1 MEAKHFFLFMT
12 VFLLTV
18 YLFAIAVAVM
28 GHRMY
33 QIHTFNNNLNDEEMV
48 TSHLMCAIKQLF
60 YDKNVMFERNNR
72 KALTKHVT

>member
-1 MEAKHFFLFMT
+1 MT

-18 YLFAIAVAVM
+18 LFAIAVAVM

-33 QIHTFNNNLNDEEMV
+33 QIYTFNNNLNDEEMI
-48 TSHLMCAIKQLF
+48 TSHLMCAIEQLF